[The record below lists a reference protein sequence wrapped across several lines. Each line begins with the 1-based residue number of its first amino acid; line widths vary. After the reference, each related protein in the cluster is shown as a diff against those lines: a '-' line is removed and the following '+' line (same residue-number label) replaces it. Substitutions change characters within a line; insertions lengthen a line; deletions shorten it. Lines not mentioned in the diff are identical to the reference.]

1 MKLLQK
7 QLLSAAKTL
16 NALATKIEAA
26 SKKLEGTEK
35 AKPAQAKKT
44 PKKPTKKTAAK
55 KAAKKNAPKKP
66 AASSASD
73 AILNI
78 VSQYEDGLTT
88 AALVKETGFNTKKV
102 QNTVFRLRKQGKIK
116 SATTGVYVKA

>member
-26 SKKLEGTEK
+26 SKKLEGTDK
-35 AKPAQAKKT
+35 AKSVQAKKT
-44 PKKPTKKTAAK
+44 PKKPTKKTAV
-55 KAAKKNAPKKP
+55 KKNAPKKP

-73 AILNI
+73 AILNL
-78 VSQYEDGLTT
+78 VGQYEEGLNT